1 MFVASDSMLIGIPS
15 ITTLS
20 VFVCLFVCLLSIC
33 YFSQTHE
40 HIHFSLLAFVL

>member
-1 MFVASDSMLIGIPS
+1 MFVASDSMLIGISS

-20 VFVCLFVCLLSIC
+20 LFVCLFVCLLAIF

-40 HIHFSLLAFVL
+40 HIHLSLLAFVL

>member
-20 VFVCLFVCLLSIC
+20 LFVCLLSIC

-40 HIHFSLLAFVL
+40 HIHLSLLAFVL